1 MGSLDVSF
9 IIPCYASE
17 RTVLDVVREIE
28 QRMLDRPAMTYEIVC
43 IVDGSPDNVF
53 SVLAEYAKLNQWV
66 KVAELGRN
74 YGRASAVMAGYHIAC
89 GRIAVV
95 LDDDGQCPLD
105 RIWDLIAPI
114 EQGLDVCAAHYIE
127 TQKSLFR
134 KFGSYLN
141 GWIEEHVIGLPKG
154 FKMTNFC
161 AVSHYVLTALKDYK
175 TPFPYFSGYIIHVTN
190 RLTTVD
196 MSERK
201 RSQGESGFTFS
212 KMINL
217 WVSGLTGSSVK
228 PLRAAYFFCGA
239 LFFAAVFFGMLLI
252 CFPDSGFQVDVIVK
266 FVIMFGIAAALLSL
280 GLLGEYVGRSL
291 LIMSSFP
298 QYRIR
303 SAVNLEKRGDYND

>member
-1 MGSLDVSF
+1 MDSIDVSF
-9 IIPCYASE
+9 VIPCYASE
-17 RTVLDVVREIE
+17 NTILDVIREVE
-28 QRMLDRPAMTYEIVC
+28 QRMLDRPSMTYEIVC

-53 SVLAEYAKLNQWV
+53 SVLAGYARSDQRV

-74 YGRASAVMAGYHIAC
+74 YGRASAVMAGYHIAS

-95 LDDDGQCPLD
+95 LDDDGQCPVD
-105 RIWDLIAPI
+105 RVWDLIAPV
-114 EQGLDVCAAHYIE
+114 EQGFDVCAAHYIE
-127 TQKSLFR
+127 TQKTLFR

-154 FKMTNFC
+154 FKMTNYC
-161 AVSHYVLTALKDYK
+161 AISRYVLTALKDYK

-190 RLTTVD
+190 RLTTVE

-201 RSQGESGFTFS
+201 RSQGESGFTLS

-228 PLRAAYFFCGA
+228 PLRASYFFCGT
-239 LFFAAVFFGMLLI
+239 LLI
-252 CFPDSGFQVDVIVK
+252 ITGLIGVLLLFYPAAGSQIHIIAT
-266 FVIMFGIAAALLSL
+266 FVGLLGMVMVLFSL

-291 LIMSSFP
+291 LLLSSFP

-303 SAVNLEKRGDYND
+303 SAVNLGKRGE